1 MTRDKLEICLYSIYS
16 TGNEDITVAQINGF
30 SA

>member
-1 MTRDKLEICLYSIYS
+1 MTHDKVEIWLYSIYS
-16 TGNEDITVAQINGF
+16 TDTEGITVAQINGF